1 MDARTQ
7 LATCTAALARS
18 ERGELSVDALAAEVR
33 AHSTVLL
40 QALPERFATVLADLL
55 LRLESAASFTD
66 EACAVSQR
74 DLLAGLRLWAE
85 KAGARL
91 GEG

>member
-7 LATCTAALARS
+7 LTTCTAALGRA
-18 ERGELSVDALAAEVR
+18 ERGEMPVDALAAEVR
-33 AHSTVLL
+33 AHSTALL
-40 QALPERFATVLADLL
+40 QALPERFGTVLADLL

-74 DLLAGLRLWAE
+74 DLLASLRLWAD
-85 KAGARL
+85 KAAERL
-91 GEG
+91 R